1 MPAKRIMIEA
11 AGGPMEGYLAAP
23 DGWPPGPA
31 VVVVQEWWGVDE
43 HIEDVA
49 RRLAAEG
56 FAGLAP
62 DLYRGRQPTEPDEA
76 RKLAMAFDRTQALED
91 LRASTTWLLE
101 RGA

>member
-76 RKLAMAFDRTQALED
+76 RKLAMELDHEATLGD
-91 LRASTTWLLE
+91 LRAAVSWSFE
-101 RGA
+101 RG